1 MAKKRGHNKHRGVR
15 KGGKGGQKA
24 RAAAAAAAAGAQ
36 APARLPERTTDNFA
50 KEIAANSA
58 AVASMMREEDCE
70 ETEAPVRIRMRAH
83 TAWLLAGATGPEPPG
98 WTSPE
103 ERAHYEHLWH
113 RVPRS
118 RMCDDDW
125 DGGAERGAMPDG
137 DDTYAEY
144 DAYDAY
150 DGAP

>member
-1 MAKKRGHNKHRGVR
+1 MAKKRSHNEPRGVR

-36 APARLPERTTDNFA
+36 APARLPEGTADNFA
-50 KEIAANSA
+50 EEIAANSA

-103 ERAHYEHLWH
+103 ERTQYERLWH
-113 RVPRS
+113 RVPTS
-118 RMCDDDW
+118 RGFGDDW
-125 DGGAERGAMPDG
+125 DGGAARGVMFGVGGA
-137 DDTYAEY
+137 DD
-144 DAYDAY
+144 DAYAAY
-150 DGAP
+150 DGTA

>member
-1 MAKKRGHNKHRGVR
+1 
-15 KGGKGGQKA
+15 
-24 RAAAAAAAAGAQ
+24 
-36 APARLPERTTDNFA
+36 
-50 KEIAANSA
+50 
-58 AVASMMREEDCE
+58 MMREEDCE

-113 RVPRS
+113 RVPTS
-118 RMCDDDW
+118 RICDDDW
-125 DGGAERGAMPDG
+125 DGGAERGVMPDG
-137 DDTYAEY
+137 DDTYA
-144 DAYDAY
+144 AYDAY